1 MRSKLLPIRSV
12 AARAATVGI
21 VTAVLV
27 GTAVGAAG
35 TLMQAAPASASET
48 ATASAVTLTN
58 ASDALN
64 PEGAPFPD
72 LKVTVSQTR
81 DLVSQGIRVSWTGGK
96 LSAPPASTAG
106 GADFLQIAQCWGED
120 PNNPGHPDRR
130 TCQYGATLGWGSTRD
145 GGTEIAN
152 VAEEDLPFTAPAL
165 SEFQPTYTGVPFV
178 AVNPEKI
185 VDENL
190 APADRVVN
198 ALRWNES
205 TQTLVQ
211 KLGAEYVDLNTN
223 PFFTEYTTNEVR
235 WAPSGVNGSGS
246 VPFEVQTAMQSPG
259 LGCGT
264 PQTDAASGSV
274 TGQSCWLVI
283 IPRGTGDS
291 GAPNIER
298 SGLWWDAW
306 EHHLA
311 VKLDFKPLGVRC
323 TIGSAER
330 QLAGSELI
338 SGAISS
344 WQPKLCAG
352 QNGAAFVLGMGSES
366 DAVVKASRTAPSPLA
381 LTSFPLDTEIAG
393 VDQDPL
399 AYAPVAIAGVA
410 VSFAIDRQPHPQNA
424 TTEERERA
432 RLPLTE
438 MNLTPRLVAKLLTAS
453 YRDSLPPG
461 TDISHIGYTDGANPG
476 KNARTIIQ
484 DPDFL
489 QHNGGPDG
497 EWAHQIVVGASV
509 ADALVPTGRSDLAV
523 QLWNYIQSDP
533 EAAAWLNGEPDQ
545 WGMVVNPW
553 YSTNPEVNKNGVPFA
568 LPRDNFPK
576 ADPIEKPDTTVTDPA
591 NGSGAVNLVTF
602 RPFTHDF
609 ENGAYDTLRGDGLIL
624 GEWDRF
630 AQIPK
635 YRKQPRELFGTQKV
649 IALTTTPAASL
660 YQTVTASLRNP
671 AGQFVAPTL
680 EGMAAGAAAMTP
692 HSAQPKVLGIDFA
705 SSQAKGATT
714 AYPLTM
720 PVYAA
725 LNPLQTDAQLRATY
739 AGLIRYGVTEGQTP
753 GTDLGQLPPGYV
765 SLPGSWIAQ
774 ANAAAADIEQGV
786 AQVKAPQGATTTQV
800 SSPSPA
806 AARPSAPAPA
816 PASAASPS
824 PTALADPVASGTASG
839 ALVGKPTPEDP
850 KVGPVAAAVP
860 AGLTAGLAAA
870 ASVPLIGRIRK
881 RA

>member
-1 MRSKLLPIRSV
+1 MRSTLFPIRSV

-35 TLMQAAPASASET
+35 TLLQVEPASATET

-58 ASDALN
+58 ANDALN

-72 LKVTVSQTR
+72 LQVTISQTK
-81 DLVSQGIRVSWTGGK
+81 DLVSQGIRVNWTGGR

-145 GGTEIAN
+145 GGTELSS
-152 VAEEDLPFTAPAL
+152 VAEEDMTFTAPAL

-185 VDENL
+185 VDESL

-198 ALRWNES
+198 ALKWDEARGSN
-205 TQTLVQ
+205 VQ
-211 KLGAEYVDLNTN
+211 KMGDEFVDLNTN

-235 WAPSGVNGSGS
+235 WAPSGLNGSGS

-264 PQTDAASGSV
+264 PETDAATGTV
-274 TGQSCWLVI
+274 AGQSCWLVI

-352 QNGAAFVLGMGSES
+352 ENGAAFVLGMGSEA
-366 DAVVKASRTAPSPLA
+366 DALVKASRTAASPLA
-381 LTSFPLDTEIAG
+381 LSSFPLDTDIAG
-393 VDQDPL
+393 VEADPL

-410 VSFAIDRQPHPQNA
+410 ISFAIDRQPHPQNA
-424 TTEERERA
+424 TEEEKARA

-453 YRDSLPPG
+453 YRDSLPAG
-461 TDISHIGYTDGANPG
+461 TDISHIGYADGANPG
-476 KNARTIIQ
+476 NNARTIVQ
-484 DPDFL
+484 DPDFQ

-509 ADALVPTGRSDLAV
+509 ADALAPSGRSDLAT
-523 QLWNYIQSDP
+523 QLWSYVKSDP
-533 EAAAWLNGEPDQ
+533 EAAAWLNGEPDE
-545 WGMVVNPW
+545 WGMIVNPW
-553 YSTNPEVNKNGVPFA
+553 YSTNPEVNKNGVPFS

-602 RPFTHDF
+602 RPYTHDF

-624 GEWDRF
+624 GDWDRF
-630 AQIPK
+630 AQTPK

-692 HSAQPKVLGIDFA
+692 HPAQPKVLGIDFT

-725 LNPLQTDAQLRATY
+725 LNPLQADAQLRATY
-739 AGLIRYGVTEGQTP
+739 AGLIRYAVKDGQTP
-753 GTDLGQLPPGYV
+753 GTDLGQLPPGYA

-774 ANAAAADIEQGV
+774 ANAAASDIEQGV
-786 AQVKAPQGATTTQV
+786 AQVKATQV
-800 SSPSPA
+800 AAPTQASAPAPA
-806 AARPSAPAPA
+806 AARPAAPVPAGATNAAPTVA
-816 PASAASPS
+816 
-824 PTALADPVASGTASG
+824 ADPVASGTASG

-850 KVGPVAAAVP
+850 KIGPVAAAVP

-870 ASVPLIGRIRK
+870 ASVPLIGRIRR

>member
-1 MRSKLLPIRSV
+1 MIRNQ
-12 AARAATVGI
+12 AARGVAMRAVTVGI

-35 TLMQAAPASASET
+35 TLLQAEPAAANST
-48 ATASAVTLTN
+48 ATSSQVTLTN
-58 ASDALN
+58 ANDALN

-72 LKVTVSQTR
+72 LSVTISQTR
-81 DLVSQGIRVSWTGGK
+81 DLVSQGIRISWTGGK
-96 LSAPPASTAG
+96 RSSPPASTVG
-106 GADFLQIAQCWGED
+106 GANFLQIAQCWGED
-120 PNNPGHPDRR
+120 PENPGHPDRR
-130 TCQYGATLGWGSTRD
+130 TCQYGGTLGWGSTRD
-145 GGTEIAN
+145 GNTEFES

-165 SEFQPTYTGVPFV
+165 SEFQPTYTGIPFV
-178 AVNPEKI
+178 AVNSEKI
-185 VDENL
+185 VDEKL
-190 APADRVVN
+190 APADRVVS
-198 ALRWNES
+198 ALKWNES

-211 KLGAEYVDLNTN
+211 RLGADFVDLNTN

-235 WAPSGVNGSGS
+235 WAPSGLDGSGS

-264 PQTDAASGSV
+264 PETDAATGAV
-274 TGQSCWLVI
+274 AGQSCWLVV

-323 TIGSAER
+323 TIGAAER

-338 SGAISS
+338 SAAVSS
-344 WQPKLCAG
+344 WQPKLCTGAS
-352 QNGAAFVLGMGSES
+352 GAAFVLGLGNEA
-366 DAVVKASRTAPSPLA
+366 DALVKASKTAPSPLA
-381 LTSFPLDTEIAG
+381 LSSFPLNTEIAG

-410 VSFAIDRQPHPQNA
+410 ISFSIDREPHPQNA
-424 TTEERERA
+424 TAEEKLLA
-432 RLPLTE
+432 RLPLTD
-438 MNLTPRLVAKLLTAS
+438 MKLTPRLVAKLLTAS
-453 YRDSLPPG
+453 YRDALPSG
-461 TDISHIGYTDGANPG
+461 TDLTHIGYESGAKPG

-509 ADALVPTGRSDLAV
+509 ADALLPSGRSDLAT
-523 QLWNYIQSDP
+523 QLWNYVKSDP
-533 EAAAWLNGEPDQ
+533 EAAAWLNGAPDE

-553 YSTNPEVNKNGVPFA
+553 YSTNPEVNPNGVPFS

-576 ADPIEKPDTTVTDPA
+576 ADPVEKPDTTVTDPA
-591 NGSGAVNLVTF
+591 NGTGAVNLVTF
-602 RPFTHDF
+602 RPYTHDF

-630 AQIPK
+630 STPPK
-635 YRKQPRELFGTQKV
+635 YRKQARELFGSQKV

-671 AGQFVAPTL
+671 AGQFVSPTL
-680 EGMAAGAAAMTP
+680 EGLAAGAAAMTP
-692 HSAQPKVLGIDFA
+692 NPKQPKVLGIDFT
-705 SSQAKGATT
+705 STQAKGAPT

-725 LNPLQTDAQLRATY
+725 LNPLQSDAQLRSTY
-739 AGLIRYGVTEGQTP
+739 ASLIRYAVQEGQVP
-753 GTDLGQLPPGYV
+753 GTDLGQLPPGYAA
-765 SLPGSWIAQ
+765 LPGSWVAQ
-774 ANAAAADIEQGV
+774 ASAAASDIELGV
-786 AQVKAPQGATTTQV
+786 AQVKET
-800 SSPSPA
+800 A
-806 AARPSAPAPA
+806 AARPNQVANPAAAPATANA
-816 PASAASPS
+816 PVAAAGSSPESAAETAAA
-824 PTALADPVASGTASG
+824 PTIAG
-839 ALVGKPTPEDP
+839 AGKPTPDDP
-850 KVGPVAAAVP
+850 AIGAVAAAVP

-870 ASVPLIGRIRK
+870 AAVPLVGRIR
-881 RA
+881 RRV

>member
-1 MRSKLLPIRSV
+1 MRSRLFPIRSV

-35 TLMQAAPASASET
+35 TILQVDPASANE
-48 ATASAVTLTN
+48 TASAVTLSN
-58 ASDALN
+58 ANDALN

-72 LKVTVSQTR
+72 LQVTISQTK
-81 DLVSQGIRVSWTGGK
+81 DLVSQGIRVTWTGGK
-96 LSAPPASTAG
+96 RSSPPASTVG
-106 GADFLQIAQCWGED
+106 GANFLQIAQCWGED
-120 PNNPGHPDRR
+120 PENPGHPDRR
-130 TCQYGATLGWGSTRD
+130 TCQYGGTLGWGSTRD
-145 GGTEIAN
+145 GNTEFES
-152 VAEEDLPFTAPAL
+152 VAEQDLRFTAPAL
-165 SEFQPTYTGVPFV
+165 SELQPTYTGIPFV
-178 AVNPEKI
+178 AVNAEKI
-185 VDENL
+185 VDETL
-190 APADRVVN
+190 APADRVVS
-198 ALRWNES
+198 ALKWNET

-211 KLGAEYVDLNTN
+211 RLGADFVDLNTN

-235 WAPSGVNGSGS
+235 WAPSGLDGSGS

-264 PQTDAASGSV
+264 PESDAATGAV
-274 TGQSCWLVI
+274 AGQSCWLVV

-323 TIGSAER
+323 TIGAPER

-338 SGAISS
+338 SAAVSS

-352 QNGAAFVLGMGSES
+352 ESGAAFVLGMGNEA
-366 DAVVKASRTAPSPLA
+366 DALVKASKTAASPLA
-381 LTSFPLDTEIAG
+381 LSSFPLNTEVAG

-399 AYAPVAIAGVA
+399 AYAPIAIAGVA
-410 VSFAIDRQPHPQNA
+410 ISFSIDREPHPQNA
-424 TTEERERA
+424 TADEKLLA
-432 RLPLTE
+432 RLPMSE
-438 MNLTPRLVAKLLTAS
+438 MKLTPRLVAKLLTAS
-453 YRDSLPPG
+453 YRDALPSG
-461 TDISHIGYTDGANPG
+461 TDLTHIGYESGANPG

-509 ADALVPTGRSDLAV
+509 ADALLPSGRSDLAT
-523 QLWNYIQSDP
+523 QLWNYVKSDP
-533 EAAAWLNGEPDQ
+533 EAAAWLNGTPDE

-553 YSTNPEVNKNGVPFA
+553 YSTNTEVNPNGVPFN

-576 ADPIEKPDTTVTDPA
+576 ADPVEKADTTVTDPA
-591 NGSGAVNLVTF
+591 NGTGAVNLVTF
-602 RPFTHDF
+602 RPYTHDF

-630 AQIPK
+630 STPQK
-635 YRKQPRELFGTQKV
+635 YRKQARELFGSQKV
-649 IALTTTPAASL
+649 IALTTTPAAAL

-671 AGQFVAPTL
+671 AGQFVAPTPASL
-680 EGMAAGAAAMTP
+680 AAGAAAMVPNAT
-692 HSAQPKVLGIDFA
+692 QPKVLGIDFTA
-705 SSQAKGATT
+705 SQAKGATT

-725 LNPLQTDAQLRATY
+725 LNPLQSDAQLRATY
-739 AGLIRYGVTEGQTP
+739 ANLIRYAVQEGQTP
-753 GTDLGQLPPGYV
+753 GTDLGQLPPGYTA
-765 SLPGSWIAQ
+765 LPGSWIAQ
-774 ANAAAADIEQGV
+774 AVAAAGDIEQGV
-786 AQVKAPQGATTTQV
+786 TQVKSASTSTAGASNPAPRA
-800 SSPSPA
+800 
-806 AARPSAPAPA
+806 SAPAAVAAATAA
-816 PASAASPS
+816 PTVA
-824 PTALADPVASGTASG
+824 ADPAATGAGTG

-850 KVGPVAAAVP
+850 KIGPVAAAVP

-870 ASVPLIGRIRK
+870 AAVPLIGRIRR